1 MDINRLRDWCRDSW
15 VMMSPNKVIGFSE
28 GVCVNLDCEKM
39 TEKLYLCI
47 ATGTFYCT
55 NAKYTNAVSQ
65 IAS

>member
-1 MDINRLRDWCRDSW
+1 MTHESRVSKQSN
-15 VMMSPNKVIGFSE
+15 GFSE
-28 GVCVNLDCEKM
+28 SICVNLDCGKM

>member
-1 MDINRLRDWCRDSW
+1 
-15 VMMSPNKVIGFSE
+15 MSPNKVIGFSE